1 MTRAL
6 IWLARQYQRWIS
18 PQLGHHCRF
27 TPTCSQYAIEA
38 WQTHGLLKGSV
49 LTVWRLLRCNPFG
62 KFGYDPVP
70 EKGRWQNPARKLY
83 REK

>member
-18 PQLGHHCRF
+18 PLLGHHCRF

-38 WQTHGLLKGSV
+38 WQTHGLLKGSL
-49 LTVWRLLRCNPFG
+49 LTAWRLLRCNPFG

-70 EKGRWQNPARKLY
+70 EKGQWKNPARKLY
-83 REK
+83 RET